1 MKAMKILNTSMIS
14 ETLNENS
21 NIDIERRNYYIE
33 KLCKE
38 LEKFGFLLNKEGNL
52 ILLED
57 IRTVQ
62 VKLSKITNE
71 KYKKLRKKVE
81 RYFAKDLSEI
91 DPMNIKPRLELIPV
105 NKNDKDTRKKRAI
118 FNYAKSFWS
127 IPVST
132 GFGRRMDYILW
143 DDNVEKV
150 IGIFGLCDP
159 VIGLG
164 VRDNFI
170 GWNKEIKEERLYNIM
185 TAYILGAVPP
195 YNQILGAKLVALSAI
210 SKEVIEDFYKR
221 YNNKKTLIKG
231 RKKTPYLVAID
242 TLGAFGKSAIYNR
255 LRGWKFVGYTK
266 GQSHLHLTLNGVY
279 EILIEVIEK
288 FGNKD
293 ILKRYKF
300 GEGPNYKFRV
310 ISEGL
315 KILGLNKKKFTIHS
329 IKRGY
334 YFAPLAENWREFLLM
349 RTEEP
354 KFIANSLEDNFLY
367 WKERWLSKRLKTM
380 K

>member
-1 MKAMKILNTSMIS
+1 MKI
-14 ETLNENS
+14 
-21 NIDIERRNYYIE
+21 DDKYRKYYIE
-33 KLCKE
+33 KLYRE
-38 LEKFGFLLNKEGNL
+38 LKKYGFSLNEEGNL
-52 ILLED
+52 TLLED
-57 IRTVQ
+57 
-62 VKLSKITNE
+62 VKFIQLKLAKIVNK
-71 KYKKLRKKVE
+71 KYKELNEFVGNF
-81 RYFAKDLSEI
+81 FAKDLSEI

-105 NKNDKDTRKKRAI
+105 NKKDKNTKEKRAI

-127 IPVST
+127 IPVSS

-143 DDNVEKV
+143 DDNTGKV

-164 VRDNFI
+164 VRDSFI
-170 GWNKEIKEERLYNIM
+170 GWSKEIKEERLYNIM

-210 SKEVIEDFYKR
+210 SKQVVDDFHKR
-221 YNNKKTLIKG
+221 YRERETVIKK
-231 RKKTPYLVAID
+231 KKKLPYLVAID
-242 TLGAFGKSAIYNR
+242 TLGAFGKSAIYTR

-279 EILIEVIEK
+279 EILLEVIEK

-293 ILKRYKF
+293 VLKRYKF

-315 KILGLNKKKFTIHS
+315 KILGLSKEKLTIHS
-329 IKRGY
+329 IRRGY

-349 RTEEP
+349 KSNKPRFT
-354 KFIANSLEDNFLY
+354 ANSLEDNFLY
-367 WKERWLSKRLKTM
+367 WKERWLLRRIM

>member
-1 MKAMKILNTSMIS
+1 MKISKKYKK
-14 ETLNENS
+14 
-21 NIDIERRNYYIE
+21 YYIE

-38 LEKFGFLLNKEGNL
+38 LKKYGFSLNKEGNL

-57 IRTVQ
+57 IRSIQ
-62 VKLSKITNE
+62 AKLAKITNE
-71 KYKKLRKKVE
+71 KYKELNKLVGKF
-81 RYFAKDLSEI
+81 FAKDLSEI

-105 NKNDKDTRKKRAI
+105 NKRNKNIEEKRAI

-143 DDNVEKV
+143 DDNSGKV

-164 VRDNFI
+164 VRDSFI
-170 GWNKEIKEERLYNIM
+170 GWSKEIKEERLYNIM

-210 SKEVIEDFYKR
+210 SKQVVDDFYERYKERETVIQKKR
-221 YNNKKTLIKG
+221 KL
-231 RKKTPYLVAID
+231 PYLVAID
-242 TLGAFGKSAIYNR
+242 TLGAFGKSAIYTR

-279 EILIEVIEK
+279 EILLEVIEK

-315 KILGLNKKKFTIHS
+315 KILGLSKEKLTIHS
-329 IKRGY
+329 IRRGY

-349 RTEEP
+349 KSNKPR
-354 KFIANSLEDNFLY
+354 FIANSLEDNFLY
-367 WKERWLSKRLKTM
+367 WKERWLLRRIM